1 VRTGLSSSQFLV
13 LVLALMMGTISSVCL
28 KAPRAPTWDTQINL
42 PLQDNTYQ
50 LMDLLDRRYFSVG
63 PDSVLQFFA
72 AVKIDT
78 IRPISRIHLSPN
90 PVASAF
96 GLADFVLTGK
106 YTGRITL
113 ALQDLM
119 NEPLPEQPTPM
130 PIPAFAFTVQR
141 VIGINGIRQAV
152 VLRGIAEASVANYS
166 NVEFESLGVACD
178 LTTLS
183 FAAVEPQSQQ
193 THRQVL
199 DGGSLAADN
208 EVAIAGSSRG
218 SNGRPVLV
226 SCRDS
231 LAIEFQLDSLR
242 LASAE
247 LQVPA
252 ANAGRKVFMGV
263 TASNSFTLD
272 SVTFAQGWSELVF
285 QNGFPFAVTADYTIA
300 ELGRHGDL
308 SLPPFGAETVEIDL
322 AGRSLS
328 NSGLR
333 NALLTIDLHVATIA
347 SGDYV
352 TIDKRQALSLNSTIQ
367 EIVPSY
373 IAGVLGLPLYV
384 TSPRETLPGLLPK
397 GFSSV
402 RLPRCRLDL
411 KVASGIR
418 FHTHLNLHIVARNQ
432 AGDSALIDREL
443 QVEPGSPNDPRVA
456 EFHVPLAGILDIG
469 PDQLSVSYDIGIWG
483 RGEVETGSFACGN
496 ASVSTPLNL
505 ALAHDTI
512 DMGSRIVAIDQSTRD
527 KIARYLVAGQVCA
540 EVENH
545 FPLGM
550 NACVVL
556 TQVPESQDSGSGLD
570 GPGTDSSQG
579 AADAVALP
587 FEIPAGVVDQNQV
600 CRHSSDTTV
609 AGEVDESQLGIFHN
623 SRIAAHLLLY
633 VPDTDTVEIRGEDF
647 VRIRSRAVLRLR
659 VGGTP

>member
-1 VRTGLSSSQFLV
+1 VQSLV
-13 LVLALMMGTISSVCL
+13 LVLALMMGAISFVCL
-28 KAPRAPTWDTQINL
+28 KAPRAPSWDTEINL
-42 PLQDNTYQ
+42 PLSDNTYR

-106 YTGRITL
+106 YAGRITL
-113 ALQDLM
+113 ALQDLL
-119 NEPLPEQPTPM
+119 NQPLPEQPMLM

-141 VIGINGIRQAV
+141 VVSIAGIRSAV
-152 VLRGIAEASVANYS
+152 VLRGSAEVSAANHS
-166 NVEFESLGVACD
+166 NVEFESLRVACD
-178 LTTLS
+178 LATLS
-183 FAAVEPQSQQ
+183 FPAVAPQSEQSR
-193 THRQVL
+193 RQAL
-199 DGGSLAADN
+199 DGGSVAADN

-226 SCRDS
+226 SRRDS
-231 LAIEFQLDSLR
+231 LVFEFELDSLR

-252 ANAGRKVFMGV
+252 AKTGRKVFLGV

-272 SVTFAQGWSELVF
+272 SVMFAQGWSELVF
-285 QNGFPFAVTADYTIA
+285 QNGFPFAITAEYTIA
-300 ELGRHGDL
+300 ELGKNGNL
-308 SLPPFGAETVEIDL
+308 SLPGFGAETVEVDL

-333 NALLTIDLHVATIA
+333 NSLLTIDVKVATIA

-352 TIDKRQALSLNSTIQ
+352 TIVKGQGLALNSRIQ
-367 EIVPSY
+367 GIVPSY
-373 IAGVLGLPLYV
+373 IAGVLGAPLYV

-411 KVASGIR
+411 KVASGVR
-418 FHTHLNLHIVARNQ
+418 FRMHLNLHIVGRNR
-432 AGDSALIDREL
+432 AGDSSRIEREL
-443 QVEPGSPNDPRVA
+443 QVEPGYPNDPRVA

-469 PDQLSVSYDIGIWG
+469 PDQLSVSYDIGLWG
-483 RGEVETGSFACGN
+483 RGEVEQGSFTCGN
-496 ASVSTPLNL
+496 ASVSTPLHL

-512 DMGSRIVAIDQSTRD
+512 DMGSRIVTFDQSTRD
-527 KIARYLVAGQVCA
+527 RIARYLVAGEVCA

-556 TQVPESQDSGSGLD
+556 RADSGVSPYVPESSNSGTGD
-570 GPGTDSSQG
+570 ERQG
-579 AADAVALP
+579 ENDAVALP
-587 FEIPAGVVDQNQV
+587 FEIPAGVVDRNQV
-600 CRHSSDTTV
+600 CRHSSDTIVTGAV
-609 AGEVDESQLGIFHN
+609 GESQLGIFRN
-623 SRIAAHLLLY
+623 PRIAAHLLLY
-633 VPDTDTVEIRGEDF
+633 VPDTDTVELREQDF
-647 VRIRSRAVLRLR
+647 VRIRSRAILKLRL
-659 VGGTP
+659 GGTQ